1 MPEGP
6 ARFIRD
12 LDMVDKTASGQCL
25 DVELFG
31 RPHPDNE
38 GVWELLHYQPGV
50 AYRVGSTE
58 TWIGSIGR
66 EHRTGRIFASVDE
79 RFWYDTA
86 FEKLPKD

>member
-6 ARFIRD
+6 ARFMRD
-12 LDMVDKTASGQCL
+12 LEMVERTATGRCL

-31 RPHPDNE
+31 KPHPDND

>member
-1 MPEGP
+1 M
-6 ARFIRD
+6 AIQ
-12 LDMVDKTASGQCL
+12 TATGRCL

-31 RPHPDNE
+31 RRHLQLD

-66 EHRTGRIFASVDE
+66 DHRTGRIFASVDE
-79 RFWYDTA
+79 RFWLDDG
-86 FEKLPKD
+86 FECLPVD

>member
-1 MPEGP
+1 MPAEP
-6 ARFIRD
+6 ARILRD
-12 LDMVDKTASGQCL
+12 PQMAEQTATGRCL

-31 RPHPDNE
+31 RRHPRLD
-38 GVWELLHYQPGV
+38 GVWELFHYQPGM

-79 RFWYDTA
+79 RFWLDEG
-86 FEKLPKD
+86 FERLPVD

>member
-1 MPEGP
+1 MPAS
-6 ARFIRD
+6 ARITRD
-12 LDMVDKTASGQCL
+12 PDMAEQTATGRCL

-31 RPHPDNE
+31 KPHPDHD

-79 RFWYDTA
+79 RFWFDDA
-86 FEKLPKD
+86 FERLPMD

>member
-1 MPEGP
+1 
-6 ARFIRD
+6 
-12 LDMVDKTASGQCL
+12 MVDKTASGQCL

>member
-1 MPEGP
+1 MSDES
-6 ARFIRD
+6 ARIIRD
-12 LDMVDKTASGQCL
+12 LNMAEQTATGRCL

-31 RPHPDNE
+31 RPHPVHD

-66 EHRTGRIFASVDE
+66 EHRTGRIYASVDE
-79 RFWYDTA
+79 RFWLNEG
-86 FEKLPKD
+86 FERLPVD